1 MKKIVPFKKEIPLN
15 NNIHEIL
22 SISLEHTLHH
32 ELDYLITGEFIITGE
47 YRMTDISINTEV
59 FNFNIPFDINID
71 EKYKVDNVVIDI
83 DDFYYEIINSN
94 TLLINIEVLLDKL
107 EEKEEVLEMPIVYD
121 NKEEVINIQT
131 EETEPIVIPCEEP
144 IIVEEKKEQKIVE
157 IKGYVTYKIYIVKEE
172 DTVDVILKKY
182 NLNREVLEEYNDL
195 NDLKVGDKIIIPT
208 NE

>member
-157 IKGYVTYKIYIVKEE
+157 IKEYVTYKIYIVKEE

>member
-121 NKEEVINIQT
+121 NKEEVINIQI
-131 EETEPIVIPCEEP
+131 EEPEPIVIPCEEP
-144 IIVEEKKEQKIVE
+144 VIVEEKKEQKVVE
-157 IKGYVTYKIYIVKEE
+157 IKEYVTYKIYIVKEE

-182 NLNREVLEEYNDL
+182 NLNREILEEYNDL